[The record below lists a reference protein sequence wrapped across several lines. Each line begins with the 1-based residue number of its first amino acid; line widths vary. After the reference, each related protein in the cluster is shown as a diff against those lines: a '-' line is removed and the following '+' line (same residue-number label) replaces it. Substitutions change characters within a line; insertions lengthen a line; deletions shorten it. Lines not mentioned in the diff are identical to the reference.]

1 MDRTFR
7 LIGTH
12 GDKQR
17 EQDDFYA
24 TDPLAIDEL
33 LKVETFSH
41 DVWECAC
48 GMNHLAYALAKHGYS
63 VRMSDIK
70 KRIDDDRIE
79 IINFLSVTN
88 EVKNHWGGDI
98 ITNPPFKYAKD
109 FVLKALSLIDE
120 GNKVAMFLKLIF
132 LEGKDRYDK
141 LFSIHPPKRIHVFTK
156 RVRCD
161 IDGDFTK
168 NESSAVCYAWFIWEK
183 GYKGK
188 PTIDWIN
195 VGSSETNR
203 EISFFD
209 FSY

>member
-1 MDRTFR
+1 
-7 LIGTH
+7 
-12 GDKQR
+12 
-17 EQDDFYA
+17 
-24 TDPLAIDEL
+24 
-33 LKVETFSH
+33 
-41 DVWECAC
+41 
-48 GMNHLAYALAKHGYS
+48 
-63 VRMSDIK
+63 
-70 KRIDDDRIE
+70 
-79 IINFLSVTN
+79 
-88 EVKNHWGGDI
+88 
-98 ITNPPFKYAKD
+98 
-109 FVLKALSLIDE
+109 
-120 GNKVAMFLKLIF
+120 MFLKLIF

>member
-12 GDKQR
+12 SDKQR

-33 LKVETFSH
+33 LRVETFSH
-41 DVWECAC
+41 NIWECAC
-48 GMNHLAYALAKHGYS
+48 GMNHLSYRLMDYGFNVK
-63 VRMSDIK
+63 MSDIK

-79 IINFLSVTN
+79 IIDFLKLKDYT
-88 EVKNHWGGDI
+88 WDGDI

-109 FVLKALSLIDE
+109 FILKSLSLINE

-132 LEGKDRYDK
+132 LEGKDRYDN
-141 LFSIHPPKRIHVFTK
+141 LFSIHPPKRIHVFVK

-161 IDGDFTK
+161 INGDFNK
-168 NESSAVCYAWFIWEK
+168 KDSSAVCYAWFIWEK
-183 GYKGK
+183 GYKGQ
-188 PTIDWIN
+188 PVIDWIN
-195 VGSSETNR
+195 VGTKKESE
-203 EISFFD
+203 EISLFD
-209 FSY
+209 IKY